1 MGYTG
6 NITFD
11 TTKPDGT
18 PRKWMDSSRL
28 NLLGWKPQVDLKV
41 GLEKAYQDF
50 IAHASVLRMK

>member
-1 MGYTG
+1 
-6 NITFD
+6 
-11 TTKPDGT
+11 
-18 PRKWMDSSRL
+18 MDSSRL